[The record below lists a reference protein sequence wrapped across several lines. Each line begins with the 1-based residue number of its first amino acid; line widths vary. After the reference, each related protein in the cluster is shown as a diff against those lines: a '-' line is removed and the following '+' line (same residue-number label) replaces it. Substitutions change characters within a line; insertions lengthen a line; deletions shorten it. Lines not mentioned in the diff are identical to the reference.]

1 MKYALTIG
9 QLAFGI
15 GLFLCDTLPTY
26 AHGGGLD
33 AYGCHHNREG
43 WRDHCQRGALAGD
56 RLGSKDEV
64 LRKRRADKRDLET
77 KSEKINDSNL
87 SKVREVTQACRLLFA
102 GSFHCPV
109 SLQFGRQLRPGRRT
123 E

>member
-1 MKYALTIG
+1 MKYALAIV

-43 WRDHCQRGALAGD
+43 WRDHCHRGALAGQSFT
-56 RLGSKDEV
+56 RKMKM
-64 LRKRRADKRDLET
+64 LRKLGADKRDLET
-77 KSEKINDSNL
+77 KAK
-87 SKVREVTQACRLLFA
+87 K
-102 GSFHCPV
+102 
-109 SLQFGRQLRPGRRT
+109 
-123 E
+123 